1 VADPIDVA
9 PGVRVPAPAI
19 EVRAV
24 RSSGPGGQNVNK
36 VASKIE
42 LHVDL
47 DQVVGLSS
55 PARDRMV
62 LLPGVRFDADGR
74 LLVTS
79 QRFRDQPANLAD
91 ARDKVRELLAH
102 ALVRPKPRRPTRAS
116 KASRERRLQAKRR
129 SADAKRNR
137 GRVRDAD

>member
-1 VADPIDVA
+1 MADPIEVA
-9 PGVRVPAPAI
+9 SGILVPASAI

-42 LHVDL
+42 MHVDL
-47 DQVVGLSS
+47 DDVVGLT
-55 PARDRMV
+55 PHARERIA
-62 LLPGVRFDADGR
+62 LLPGVRFDAEGR

-91 ARDKVRELLAH
+91 ARDKVRELLSH
-102 ALVRPKPRRPTRAS
+102 ALVRPKSRRPTRAT

-129 SADAKRNR
+129 SADAKKAR

>member
-1 VADPIDVA
+1 MADPIEVA

-42 LHVDL
+42 MHVDL
-47 DQVVGLSS
+47 VDVVGLTAQ
-55 PARDRMV
+55 ARERLA
-62 LLPGVRFDADGR
+62 LLPGARFDAEGR

-91 ARDKVRELLAH
+91 ARDKVRELLSR
-102 ALVRPKPRRPTRAS
+102 ALARPKSRRRTRAT

-129 SADAKRNR
+129 SADTKKAR